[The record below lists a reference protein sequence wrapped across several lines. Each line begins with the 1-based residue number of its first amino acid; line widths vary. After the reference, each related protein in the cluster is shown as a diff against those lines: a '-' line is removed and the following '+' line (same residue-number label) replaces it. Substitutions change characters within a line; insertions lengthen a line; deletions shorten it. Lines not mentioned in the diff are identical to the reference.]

1 MNRNLLPS
9 LRVGYPIGKEKE
21 RFTLCLAVMTNGI
34 TLCLAIMTNG
44 SKVPLRIIFKG
55 KSFIA
60 PARPGKGKSSQP
72 RKGSTPAEIAPW
84 NHTKFGHPAGGYF
97 VWCAGEQL
105 V

>member
-1 MNRNLLPS
+1 M
-9 LRVGYPIGKEKE
+9 
-21 RFTLCLAVMTNGI
+21 A
-34 TLCLAIMTNG
+34 NG

-97 VWCAGEQL
+97 VWCAGEQR